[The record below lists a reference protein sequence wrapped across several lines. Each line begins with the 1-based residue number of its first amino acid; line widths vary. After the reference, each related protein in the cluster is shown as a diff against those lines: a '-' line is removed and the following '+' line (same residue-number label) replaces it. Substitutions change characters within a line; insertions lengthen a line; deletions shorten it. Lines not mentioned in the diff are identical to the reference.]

1 MSTRGKVIDL
11 ATGSLKKATEEMSS
25 VKTSMV
31 QEIREVKNKLS
42 EGKSGEGKN
51 EKHGLLSNI
60 PSVSERFAY
69 LENYWGEIGKFDL
82 IF

>member
-11 ATGSLKKATEEMSS
+11 ATGSLKKATEEMIS

-42 EGKSGEGKN
+42 EGKSGEGK
-51 EKHGLLSNI
+51 KRDT
-60 PSVSERFAY
+60 RFA
-69 LENYWGEIGKFDL
+69 LKHSKRLRTICLFEQLLG
-82 IF
+82 